1 MAVDLTHEVLTVAYT
16 SPRAK
21 YAALVAWAGS
31 VAHVPEYLD
40 ALHSGKQ

>member
-1 MAVDLTHEVLTVAYT
+1 MTVAYT

-21 YAALVAWAGS
+21 HAGVVAWTES